1 MTVTD
6 DDDDDATDRDPRIL
20 TQEDLNLKAA
30 QKAAAQ
36 SLRSP
41 QWHCQ
46 SGGHW
51 QLLVINHQARSVGN

>member
-1 MTVTD
+1 MPVTQD
-6 DDDDDATDRDPRIL
+6 RDRDPRIL
-20 TQEDLNLKAA
+20 TQGDLNLKAA

-51 QLLVINHQARSVGN
+51 QLLVVNHQARSVVCTVGN